1 MKKMESYPGK
11 YLKGKRYS
19 QDELIP
25 IIILFIGGKGG
36 KASKTYVEENV
47 YELLRDEFRKDVYHQ
62 RVANNIPRWKH
73 DIAWARE
80 RAKKNHG
87 YIKPP
92 TTWSRGIWELT
103 EKGKAFY
110 QELVQALERRMT

>member
-1 MKKMESYPGK
+1 MKFYARK
-11 YLKGKRYS
+11 YLKDKKYS
-19 QDELIP
+19 QDDLIP
-25 IIILFIGGKGG
+25 IIILLIGGNGG
-36 KASKTYVEENV
+36 RAPKRYVEENV
-47 YELLRDEFRKDVYHQ
+47 YDLLRDEFRKDIYHE

-110 QELVQALERRMT
+110 QELVQALERRIA